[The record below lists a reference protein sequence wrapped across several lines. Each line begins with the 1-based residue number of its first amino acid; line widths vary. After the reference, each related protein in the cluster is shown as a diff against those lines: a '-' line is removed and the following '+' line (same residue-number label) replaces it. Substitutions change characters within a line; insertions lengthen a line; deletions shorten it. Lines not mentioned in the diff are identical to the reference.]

1 LNELRNGIT
10 TNPEE
15 DGLPI
20 LNQEQ
25 SMSLKTLGGKR
36 KRWRQNDSLFA
47 NGASLKI
54 LLSQIFKSVVKEND
68 RTSGGILC
76 SE

>member
-25 SMSLKTLGGKR
+25 TMPLKTLRSKR
-36 KRWRQNDSLFA
+36 KGWGQNDSLFT
-47 NGASLKI
+47 NRASLKI
-54 LLSQIFKSVVKEND
+54 L
-68 RTSGGILC
+68 
-76 SE
+76 